1 MPRRGT
7 GVTLTPNMNIGQE
20 NDDEVS
26 PKEYRYS
33 SKFMMVVGKVLL
45 QESYNLRVPD
55 KKGVAC
61 RLCRHITAGA
71 WNVIFPWVIP
81 WACSVQGM
89 TQGKM
94 TVVEIDMERCGL
106 AVMGIAEHWW
116 LGQGR
121 FSTAEGSTIMYSG
134 KESGRRSAGVGFM
147 VNNETSGTVLGYNPV
162 SERVTTLRVNAKPVN
177 ITFVQVYAPTGASSE
192 EEITAFYEHLPW
204 VLDNV
209 MEISGNP
216 RIRVT
221 T

>member
-1 MPRRGT
+1 MLSGQWLRAKEMPRRGT

-33 SKFMMVVGKVLL
+33 SKFIMVVGKVLL
-45 QESYNLRVPD
+45 QEAYNLRVPD

-71 WNVIFPWVIP
+71 WN
-81 WACSVQGM
+81 VQGM

-147 VNNETSGTVLGYNPV
+147 VNNETSRTVLGYNPV
-162 SERVTTLRVNAKPVN
+162 SERVTTLRMNAKPVN

-192 EEITAFYEHLPW
+192 EEITAFYEHLQW

-221 T
+221 S